1 MRRWDDEAHSSSSRV
16 AVRAAT
22 RRHSTGRKEKRTM
35 KELFWFVAAIVL
47 LFAGIIFVPIG
58 AIAWI
63 VNL

>member
-1 MRRWDDEAHSSSSRV
+1 
-16 AVRAAT
+16 
-22 RRHSTGRKEKRTM
+22 M